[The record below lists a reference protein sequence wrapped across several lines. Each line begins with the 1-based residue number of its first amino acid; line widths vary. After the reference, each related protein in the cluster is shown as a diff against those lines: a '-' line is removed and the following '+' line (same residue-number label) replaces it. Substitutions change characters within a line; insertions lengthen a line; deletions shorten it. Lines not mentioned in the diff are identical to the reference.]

1 MIGVSGHRPQ
11 DALLDLFSWRLVIAI
26 GVIGAVT
33 VVLLWI
39 PVLGDKLMAITSARA
54 WQVGRIGFAI
64 GIVMLIAG
72 VIVHNGLLVAFGA
85 LLAGGT
91 LLGWIAMNY

>member
-1 MIGVSGHRPQ
+1 MIRDFGHQPQ
-11 DALLDLFSWRLVIAI
+11 DALVNLFSWRLVIAI
-26 GVIGAVT
+26 GVLGVVL

-54 WQVGRIGFAI
+54 WLVGRTAFLI
-64 GIVMLIAG
+64 GIGMLVIG
-72 VIVHNGLLVAFGA
+72 VFVGAGLLVALGA
-85 LLAGGT
+85 LLAGLA